1 MHSGVRRWAL
11 LPLLMIAALLPASAT
26 AGNAGAPFVVT
37 ASSGPQA
44 GSHIVATVT
53 RSFGKTGITL
63 PAALVPALEPG
74 DVVDVDFPDYRRPP
88 SSVNYH
94 VNVAFITET
103 ARQHWLF
110 ERSSSADRLFSNRR
124 PPKNAPAVPSGRI
137 HFVYGAGANRGI
149 PIFFIIPEDAKTR
162 GVDGVRDY
170 VGAHPTDFV
179 DMSQG
184 TNAAVDRYSFL
195 NDFLSSLANG
205 SIDPVSAQYR
215 VESVAQSLGVSQAT
229 IDACYVPG
237 EPSAEVSNCVQ
248 QALNATIYQTNFA
261 APTQAQ
267 FLGGVAG
274 AVSPL
279 TYAPYIASLLTVWH
293 LFVKTGHLEY
303 EYLPTTIALADPST
317 ATHDELLM
325 GLKVPT
331 IRPPAAYSDVLFFT
345 IGDPQATER
354 APVVVNDAP
363 ANGACMRSDRFSIP
377 LHADHTSRYMNDAA
391 LVVTPDG
398 HPPYRIALDPRSLAA
413 PVVNRSRFTA
423 STDGG
428 YSVALSGRFGFEQI
442 AEPVTAAMRLAFPND
457 GRWSVVAV
465 PHHPPIAG
473 EALDVVASSASA
485 ACLSNAEMQI
495 GSAPPI
501 PLTATQLDSRRVEL
515 RASLAGVPAGPAQI
529 RLYEDDPRAGRAFET
544 AAALAIQ
551 PPPAEVDAKSA
562 VAALGD
568 AFIRLTGSGFER
580 IRGLL
585 VNGATYTKAANATAT
600 DACFDGPPLGRSGL
614 VIGQSVTAQLLADG
628 DAAGQVFPL
637 TLEAPRPALASARI
651 EEPSATAYLST
662 TPLIVTL
669 TGSAAMLP
677 REVGVRVRHADRVP
691 ATPCMASLT
700 DPTAVAIADSNVQ
713 VRSANTLAVAFR
725 ADVLHD
731 RAFGTL
737 EMQLVDTA
745 TGIGGNWVP
754 LSGTFVRAPVVTQ
767 IACDSGTTAMCR
779 LYGTD
784 LSAIDAV
791 MDASGAYAAPGL
803 ICPPTDKGLA
813 CVYVPRVPHYTL
825 RLIDS
830 GTVETLPDGL
840 IASGSP

>member
-1 MHSGVRRWAL
+1 MTLAVAS
-11 LPLLMIAALLPASAT
+11 LLPASA
-26 AGNAGAPFVVT
+26 AVGSANVPFVVT

-53 RSFGKTGITL
+53 RPIGKTGITL

-88 SSVNYH
+88 STVNYH

-110 ERSSSADRLFSNRR
+110 DRSTSADQLFSNRR
-124 PPKNAPAVPSGRI
+124 PPKTAPAVPSGRI
-137 HFVYGAGANRGI
+137 HFVYGAGRDRGI

-195 NDFLSSLANG
+195 NDFLSSLGSG

-215 VESVAQSLGVSQAT
+215 VESVAQSLGVSPAT
-229 IDACYVPG
+229 IDACYVAG
-237 EPSAEVSNCVQ
+237 EPSAQVGNCVQ
-248 QALNATIYQTNFA
+248 QALNATVYQTNFA

-274 AVSPL
+274 AASPL
-279 TYAPYIASLLTVWH
+279 AYAPYIASLLTVWH
-293 LFVKTGHLEY
+293 LFVQTGHLEY

-317 ATHDELLM
+317 ARPDELLL

-345 IGDPQATER
+345 VGDPQATEH
-354 APVVVNDAP
+354 APVVINDAP
-363 ANGACMRSDRFSIP
+363 VDGSCMRSDRFDIP
-377 LHADHTSRYMNDAA
+377 LHFDHTSRYVNDAA
-391 LVVTPDG
+391 LLVTPDG
-398 HPPYRIALDPRSLAA
+398 HTPYRIALDPRSLSA
-413 PVVNRSRFTA
+413 PVVDRSRFAA
-423 STDGG
+423 SADGA
-428 YSVALSGRFGFEQI
+428 YSVALSGRFGFDSV
-442 AEPVTAAMRLAFPND
+442 AEPATATMRLAFPNAAP
-457 GRWSVVAV
+457 WNLIAA

-473 EALDVVASSASA
+473 GTLDLVASSASA
-485 ACLSNAEMQI
+485 ACLSYAEMQI
-495 GSAPPI
+495 GSAPPV
-501 PLTATQLDSRRVEL
+501 PLSATQLDARRVEL
-515 RASLAGVPAGPAQI
+515 HASLADVPAGQAQI
-529 RLYEDDPRAGRAFET
+529 RFYEDDPRAGRTLET
-544 AAALAIQ
+544 AVALSIQ
-551 PPPAEVDAKSA
+551 PPPAQVDAPSA

-568 AFIRLTGSGFER
+568 RFIRLTGSGFER
-580 IRGLL
+580 VRGLL
-585 VNGATYTKAANATAT
+585 VNGTTYTKEPNATAT
-600 DACFDGPPLGRSGL
+600 SACFDGPPFGRLGQ
-614 VIGQSVTAQLLADG
+614 VIGQRVTAQLLADG

-637 TLEAPRPALASARI
+637 TLEAPRPTLISALI
-651 EEPSATAYLST
+651 DEPSATGYLST

-669 TGSAAMLP
+669 ASGAGALP
-677 REVGVRVRHADRVP
+677 LEVDVRVRHAGRAP
-691 ATPCMASLT
+691 ATPCAASLP

-713 VRSANTLAVAFR
+713 VRSATTLAVDFR

-737 EMQLVDTA
+737 EMQLVDAA

-754 LSGTFVRAPVVTQ
+754 LPGTFVRAPVVTQ

-791 MDASGAYAAPGL
+791 KDASGAYVAPGL
-803 ICPPTDKGLA
+803 ACPFTDKGLA

-830 GTVETLPDGL
+830 STIEALPDAL
-840 IASGSP
+840 VANGSP